1 MDCRHY
7 VGLGCRPVGLDRLSG
22 LTLDIGGPD
31 GLIQCKDILAF
42 SNQPDL
48 RCHFSNSRQ
57 PSSVME

>member
-7 VGLGCRPVGLDRLSG
+7 VGLGCRQAGLARLPG
-22 LTLDIGGPD
+22 LTQDIGGPD
-31 GLIQCKDILAF
+31 GLIQTKYILVF
-42 SNQPDL
+42 PNQPDL